1 MLGQRNGVAYH
12 VAFPLLSHCQR
23 YPVAAIRMFCYE
35 LLYNGAPF
43 FNAVF
48 LLLRGVQLRR
58 NVYLISELFRG
69 SLSLIHTHHCL
80 NLHYI
85 SPRCESLT
93 QQSFTSYLGRLK

>member
-1 MLGQRNGVAYH
+1 MLRFPFYH
-12 VAFPLLSHCQR
+12 TAKDIRLLQLECFVTNF
-23 YPVAAIRMFCYE
+23 YTTVP
-35 LLYNGAPF
+35 PF